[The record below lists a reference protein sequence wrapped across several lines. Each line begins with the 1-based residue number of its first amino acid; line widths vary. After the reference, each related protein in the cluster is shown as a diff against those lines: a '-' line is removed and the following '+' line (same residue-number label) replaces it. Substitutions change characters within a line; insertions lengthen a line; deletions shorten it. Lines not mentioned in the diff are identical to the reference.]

1 MQPTGLSSTDH
12 GYKGAA
18 NVAETVDDE
27 GGRSTM
33 GRWATIWVWVPS
45 LERGANQIAVG
56 SKQGEYVV
64 VYLGGACLVVDN
76 DANH

>member
-45 LERGANQIAVG
+45 LERG